1 MQIMNEQAE
10 IEFRLERMEQ
20 EMRNEGDKLD
30 DQEIADA
37 PEYMLATKY
46 KAMISPVVR
55 FSFHLMMNRSLTRI
69 GYSVQVLAMAL
80 VWRVSLWRR
89 LRD

>member
-1 MQIMNEQAE
+1 MNEQAE
-10 IEFRLERMEQ
+10 IEFRLERMAQ
-20 EMRNEGDKLD
+20 ETRDEGDKLD
-30 DQEIADA
+30 DQEIGDE

-55 FSFHLMMNRSLTRI
+55 FSFHLVMNTSLTRTD
-69 GYSVQVLAMAL
+69 YSTRALAMAL
-80 VWRVSLWRR
+80 VWQVSLWRR